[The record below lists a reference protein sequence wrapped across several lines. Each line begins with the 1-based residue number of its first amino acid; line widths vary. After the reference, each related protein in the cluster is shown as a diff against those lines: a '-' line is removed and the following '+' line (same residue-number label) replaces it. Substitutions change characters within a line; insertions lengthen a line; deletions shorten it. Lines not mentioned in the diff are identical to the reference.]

1 MKHNYYGKS
10 FSDDAGQ
17 SGHYYCKQFRN
28 GEVDKN
34 DVYYAF
40 IDGAEWAK
48 KYLIER
54 VCNELEIMEGKEVAE
69 CYRKLMEE

>member
-1 MKHNYYGKS
+1 MEHNHYGKS
-10 FSDDAGQ
+10 FSDDSEQ
-17 SGHYYCKQFRN
+17 SGHYYCQQFRN
-28 GEVDKN
+28 REVDKN

-69 CYRKLMEE
+69 CYRKIMEE

>member
-1 MKHNYYGKS
+1 MEHNYYGKS
-10 FSDDAGQ
+10 FSDDSKQ
-17 SGHYYCKQFRN
+17 SGHYYCKQFKN
-28 GEVDKN
+28 SEVDKN

-69 CYRKLMEE
+69 CYRKIMEE